1 MALPRYDEKIRW
13 PLWLWF
19 FFAFLLGSLS
29 LAVWA
34 AVGTTPAVEVSLVEL
49 ALLITFYIKSALV
62 LRINDG
68 WIFAGKAKIE
78 TSFIASVIELD
89 GVELRKVRGPQADP
103 ASFLAIRFW
112 VTRAIKI
119 EIDDPRDSTP
129 YWLISTRHPD
139 KMASA
144 LRKPVEI

>member
-34 AVGTTPAVEVSLVEL
+34 ALGTTPATEVSLVEL
-49 ALLITFYIKSALV
+49 ALLIVFYIKSALI
-62 LRINDG
+62 LRVNDG
-68 WIFAGKAKIE
+68 WLFAGRAKIE
-78 TSFIASVIELD
+78 TRFIANVIELD
-89 GVELRKVRGPQADP
+89 GAELRTVRGPHADP

-112 VTRAIKI
+112 VTKGIKL

-129 YWLISTRHPD
+129 YWLISTRHPE

-144 LRKPVEI
+144 LRQS